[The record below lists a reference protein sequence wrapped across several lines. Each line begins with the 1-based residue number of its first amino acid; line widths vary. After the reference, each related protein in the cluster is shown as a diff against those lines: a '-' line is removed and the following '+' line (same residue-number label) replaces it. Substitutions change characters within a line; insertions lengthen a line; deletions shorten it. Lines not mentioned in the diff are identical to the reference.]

1 MFFRRGSQSVA
12 RSQHLIRIPIV
23 RGMLKRLAPE
33 GDLFFLHYLD
43 VLPPDGSGRF
53 TQSECPPRPAPDS
66 LLQASSNVR
75 LRSAWYT
82 PLRALCTVR
91 LAVDGLR
98 KSAFPNDDFGRRFPQ
113 LKPREW
119 K

>member
-12 RSQHLIRIPIV
+12 RGQHLVRIPIV

-53 TQSECPPRPAPDS
+53 TQSECPLGQLQIACCKRHQMFGYARLGTLLCEPYAP
-66 LLQASSNVR
+66 
-75 LRSAWYT
+75 
-82 PLRALCTVR
+82 
-91 LAVDGLR
+91 
-98 KSAFPNDDFGRRFPQ
+98 FG
-113 LKPREW
+113 
-119 K
+119 